1 MDWIVFF
8 GCILACELKDDFC
21 TAWVLGN
28 EFCYVVDIAV
38 EDYPAAVFAS
48 VLGDC
53 FVGRGDQPC
62 GVVRR
67 GRKVQVCLP
76 SS

>member
-8 GCILACELKDDFC
+8 GCILTSELKDDFSA
-21 TAWVLGN
+21 AWMFGN
-28 EFCYVVDIAV
+28 EFGHVVDIAV

-53 FVGRGDQPC
+53 FVDGGDQPF

-67 GRKVQVCLP
+67 GRKVQVRLP